1 MIYRCVATSL
11 AGFVQQVATAY
22 LPHGYWFYSQGFVPM
37 GKNPEAVDTK
47 LITKYG
53 AALSKWQRARRKRA
67 GIANIQYLRFGRTF
81 LVMATK
87 GLHPFFEEE
96 AAAIRDT
103 RKVPI
108 RIGGYSISVRKGP
121 DGRLHSHVRIDR
133 DPYTQLMAHY
143 LAHGARQSTAR
154 LVDELYR
161 LPYEPYAPVR
171 RQYLL
176 LLRRRSASRMVGK
189 PSPWKRC
196 PCDAESSNLLKR
208 TPAIQNGRP
217 RGRLFLR
224 GFERRDDFRRGLPDS
239 VEGGFKQF
247 GVSLVEL
254 DIIAGC
260 RAALKANGS

>member
-67 GIANIQYLRFGRTF
+67 GMANIQYLRFERTF

-133 DPYTQLMAHY
+133 DPYTELMAHY
-143 LAHGARQSTAR
+143 LAQVARQSTAR

-176 LLRRRSASRMVGK
+176 LLRRLNEIRK
-189 PSPWKRC
+189 
-196 PCDAESSNLLKR
+196 
-208 TPAIQNGRP
+208 QNGRQTIP
-217 RGRLFLR
+217 VEALPLR
-224 GFERRDDFRRGLPDS
+224 RRIVKPFETDAS
-239 VEGGFKQF
+239 ET
-247 GVSLVEL
+247 S
-254 DIIAGC
+254 
-260 RAALKANGS
+260 RAPGENVIHPPV